1 MGKNKMEEE
10 EGKRGKNIDQPQS
23 IGATRHVSPLL
34 LPKFQ

>member
-1 MGKNKMEEE
+1 MEKNKMEEE

-23 IGATRHVSPLL
+23 IGATRHVSSPL